1 MSTPRTLSGKRI
13 LITGAGRGIGR
24 ATATELTRRGAQVA
38 IGDVDADAAK
48 DAADRIGPAAS
59 AYHLDVTDAESF
71 GRFITDAG
79 RDLGGIDVLVNNAGI
94 MPIGHFLDVALPTVQ
109 RATSINLLGPIIGM
123 RSVLPL
129 FLEQG
134 HGHVVNVASSA
145 GRTPVPGG
153 TIYCAQK
160 AGIISL
166 TDSARLEFGSR
177 GITFTAVMP
186 SFTNT
191 DLISGTKGTNFV
203 KTVEPEEVATGI
215 AKAIEQKKR
224 DVYAPA
230 SLRAIYALEPFL
242 GRRVREAMYRSLG
255 AYDTFLDIDPAGRA
269 AYDERINRS

>member
-1 MSTPRTLSGKRI
+1 MSTSRTLSGKRI

-24 ATATELTRRGAQVA
+24 ATALELTRRGAQVA

-48 DAADRIGPAAS
+48 EAADLIGPAAS
-59 AYHLDVTDAESF
+59 AYHLDVSSAESF
-71 GRFITDAG
+71 EQFVTDAG
-79 RDLGGIDVLVNNAGI
+79 RDLGGIDVLINNAGI
-94 MPIGHFLDVALPTVQ
+94 MPIGHFLDIGLPTVQ
-109 RATSINLLGPIIGM
+109 RATTINLVGPIIGM

-129 FLEQG
+129 FLSQG
-134 HGHVVNVASSA
+134 AGHIVNVASSA

-153 TIYCAQK
+153 TVYCAQK
-160 AGIISL
+160 AGLISI

-191 DLISGTKGTNFV
+191 DLISGTKGTKFV
-203 KTVEPEEVATGI
+203 KTVEPEEVAAGI
-215 AKAIEQKKR
+215 AKAIEKKKR

-230 SLRAIYALEPFL
+230 SLRAIYAMEPFL

-269 AYDERINRS
+269 AYDDRINRS